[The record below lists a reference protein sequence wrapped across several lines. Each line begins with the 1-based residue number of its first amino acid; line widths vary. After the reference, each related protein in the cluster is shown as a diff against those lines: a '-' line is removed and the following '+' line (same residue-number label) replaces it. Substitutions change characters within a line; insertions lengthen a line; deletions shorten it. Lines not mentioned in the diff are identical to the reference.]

1 MREKRREKTNAK
13 INIMAP
19 PVSTIPVSAVELKT
33 PFTMLV
39 VGSSGA
45 GKSTF
50 VENLIEK
57 GLFDRPLS
65 QGEVYYFY
73 NTDAFGGLGKLPGVK
88 YIRGL
93 PGKEWVETHLTR
105 LQPGKRV
112 KVPLIVIDDFG
123 GSITMD
129 TASLFTIAS
138 HHIDVNII
146 CILHTLYS
154 KNPAYKLMNDNSKYL
169 VLFKNP
175 RDLQVVT
182 NLAKQMDPQRNRRF
196 VSIFKEATER
206 PHSYLLLDLH
216 QSTPEKYRFR
226 SNVLFE
232 NDEPMAIYH
241 RK

>member
-1 MREKRREKTNAK
+1 MS
-13 INIMAP
+13 P
-19 PVSTIPVSAVELKT
+19 PIIPLSDVEFQT

-50 VENLIEK
+50 VEKFIQRAPM
-57 GLFDRPLS
+57 DRPL
-65 QGEVYYFY
+65 GEIFYFY
-73 NTDAFGGLGKLPGVK
+73 NTDAFAGLDKLPDVN

-93 PGKEWVETHLTR
+93 PTKDWVETR
-105 LQPGKRV
+105 LGRLEEEETQQQRRTE
-112 KVPLIVIDDFG
+112 VPLIIIDDFG
-123 GSITMD
+123 ASIDMD

-138 HHIDVNII
+138 HHVDVNVI

-154 KNPAYKLMNDNSKYL
+154 KNPAYKLMNDNCKYL

-175 RDLQVVT
+175 RDLQTVS
-182 NLAKQMDPQRNRRF
+182 NLARQMDPQRNRRF
-196 VSIFKEATER
+196 VAIFKEATQR
-206 PHSYLLLDLH
+206 PYSYLLIDLN
-216 QSTPEKYRFR
+216 QTTPEKYRFR

-232 NDEPMAIYH
+232 NDEPMAIYQ